1 MAQFKNFIPASCICY
16 RDGISKNMAAV
27 DLVPGDIVEIKTGEM
42 IPADVVLFKAS
53 EMKVDN
59 ASLTGESEA

>member
-1 MAQFKNFIPASCICY
+1 MAQFKNFIPPTCTCY
-16 RDGISKNMAAV
+16 RDGITKTMAAL
-27 DLVPGDIVEIKTGEM
+27 DLVPGDIVDVKSGDL
-42 IPADVVLFKAS
+42 IPADLVLFKAS